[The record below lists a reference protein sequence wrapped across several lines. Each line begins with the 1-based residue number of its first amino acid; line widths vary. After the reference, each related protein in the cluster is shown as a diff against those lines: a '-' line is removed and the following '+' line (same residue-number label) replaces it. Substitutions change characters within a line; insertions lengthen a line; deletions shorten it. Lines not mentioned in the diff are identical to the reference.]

1 MIAPLLLG
9 LPLLAGAQ
17 GPAPTEAR
25 LLVAAESADQVYDLA
40 FDGRDLTVREV
51 VDVGYQATEIEG
63 PHGLTVSPDGRQWF
77 VSIAHGKPNGLLYK
91 YDAATHELLG
101 EAELGLFPATMQ
113 ISPDTGLLYC
123 VNFDLHGDMTPST
136 VSIVDVEGMVE
147 IEQVVT
153 GSMPHGSRLSPDGS
167 RHFSCAM
174 MSDELIELD
183 AVGLEVLRRL
193 ELTDGTGRRK
203 GGGHGEAGGS
213 EEPVRHAAVSKPTWV
228 QPHPTRP
235 LAYVALNGV
244 HQVLEVDLEAWRIKR
259 RFPTGRA
266 PYNLEVTPDGARL
279 VVTYKGGQAVGVLDL
294 ESGEELARIRTRHP
308 IPHGVVVTPDSR
320 FAFVICEDR
329 GAAPGAVDAID
340 LEALRLVSSVDVGLQ
355 AGGIALFPPTETPAP
370 AAASTP
376 GR

>member
-9 LPLLAGAQ
+9 LPVLAGAQ

-63 PHGLTVSPDGRQWF
+63 PHGLTVSPDGRHWF

-113 ISPDTGLLYC
+113 ISQDTGLLYC

-203 GGGHGEAGGS
+203 GGGHGEAEGS

-294 ESGEELARIRTRHP
+294 ESGEELARIRTSRP

-320 FAFVICEDR
+320 FAFVTCEDR